1 MGMAVED
8 NEIFVVDDDPAVRDA
23 LRVVFELEGYRVS
36 AFPDGLSFLAAARNR
51 MPGCVLLDVHMPG
64 RSGLDILNELGRAI
78 RRACLHDLG
87 PGRHPHGRGGDQAG
101 RA

>member
-36 AFPDGLSFLAAARNR
+36 AFPYGLSFLRLRNR
-51 MPGCVLLDVHMPG
+51 TPGCVC
-64 RSGLDILNELGRAI
+64 STCICLGVPASTS
-78 RRACLHDLG
+78 
-87 PGRHPHGRGGDQAG
+87 
-101 RA
+101 